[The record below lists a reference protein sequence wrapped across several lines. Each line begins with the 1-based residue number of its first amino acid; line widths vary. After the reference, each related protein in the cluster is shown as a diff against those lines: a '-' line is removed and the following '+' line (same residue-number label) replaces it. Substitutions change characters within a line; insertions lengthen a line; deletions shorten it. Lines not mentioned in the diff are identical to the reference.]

1 MVKLRKADQQ
11 EFDRI
16 LDRYLNDPQ
25 VRQMEG
31 YKAHGKVSVLQ
42 HSLDVARMS
51 YYLDKRFHV
60 NADPEVLIG
69 GAILHDFY
77 LYDWHDKQLHWN
89 IFKMH
94 GFTHPGEAC
103 ENAIREFQIDERIQE
118 VIRSHMWPL
127 TLKDMPR
134 HREAVLVCMADKLV
148 ALKETVMDR

>member
-16 LDRYLNDPQ
+16 LSRYLEEPE
-25 VRQMEG
+25 VRKMDT

-42 HSLDVARMS
+42 HSLDVAKMA
-51 YYLDKRFHV
+51 YYLDKRFKV
-60 NADPEVLIG
+60 NADTETLLT

-77 LYDWHDKQLHWN
+77 GYDWHQKKLDFN

-94 GFTHPGEAC
+94 GFTHPGAAC
-103 ENAIREFQIDERIQE
+103 ENAINTFHIDDRTQE

-127 TLKDMPR
+127 TMRSVPK
-134 HREAVLVCMADKLV
+134 HKEAILVCIADKLV
-148 ALKETVMDR
+148 ALKETVLER

>member
-16 LDRYLNDPQ
+16 ISRYLEEPEVKKMDT
-25 VRQMEG
+25 

-42 HSLDVARMS
+42 HSLDVARMA
-51 YYLDKRFHV
+51 YYMDKKLKV
-60 NADPEVLIG
+60 NADAETLLT

-77 LYDWHDKQLHWN
+77 GYDWHDKQLHLN

-94 GFTHPGEAC
+94 GFTHPGTAC
-103 ENAIREFQIDERIQE
+103 ENAVREFQVDERTQE

-127 TLKDMPR
+127 TLRNMPK
-134 HREAVLVCMADKLV
+134 HKEAILVCIADKLV